1 MYTYLH
7 VAGHGDGELVVLGA
21 TPKTAAMSRG
31 LTPAEQNE
39 LVALGRGKELTAD
52 AAARIRVLNERV
64 LCQRYANAG

>member
-1 MYTYLH
+1 MALSSS
-7 VAGHGDGELVVLGA
+7 DGPWRVGNVGA
-21 TPKTAAMSRG
+21 TPKNAAMSRG

-64 LCQRYANAG
+64 LCQRYANAR